1 MNKQPNNLINEKS
14 PYLLQHAYNPVN
26 WYPYGEEALN
36 KAKEENKPIFLS
48 IGYSTCHWCHV
59 MEKESFED
67 KFVGELMNSGY
78 IPIKVD
84 REERPD
90 LDNIYMTVCQNL
102 TGSGGW
108 PLNVIMT
115 PDGEPFYA
123 GTYFPKEARGQMPG
137 LIDVLMSITDQ
148 WNENHERV
156 TEIGRRV
163 KEEIDKVYRYKTDSI
178 PLNEDILRK
187 TFNQLKE
194 NFDSKYGGF
203 SDAPKFPVPHKLMF
217 LLRYY
222 DRTKDDKAIEMVD
235 KTLDAMYRGGIYD
248 HIGYGFSRYSTDKYW
263 LAPHFEK
270 MLYDNAMLAI
280 TYFEAFEVTNNEH
293 YKKVGEEIIEYVSR
307 ELLDKDGGFYSSE
320 DADSEGEEGSYYVF
334 NPLETEEVLGSED
347 AFYFNYYFDITPQ
360 GNFDGKSIPNFIRN
374 PYCDFNDK
382 KIEYLR
388 PKMLK
393 YRKERMK
400 LHKDDK
406 ILTSWNGM
414 MISALAKAYKVTLKE
429 EYLNMANKAVDFIFD
444 KLIDEEGRLLARYRE
459 GEAKYLGYLDDYA
472 YLVYGLIELYE
483 ASFNSSYL
491 NKAVDLNNKMLKFF
505 KDKEE
510 GGFFMTGSYGEELI
524 VRPKDFYDGAV
535 PSGNSIATYNLLRL
549 SNLTG
554 DITLEEE
561 ADNQLKAVSERLYG
575 GTVNY
580 TFMMLAI
587 DFRLRN
593 TKELLI
599 VREENSLEEF
609 KNYIRNKPTFDLNII
624 VKDNYNKIEDI
635 VDYAKVYKAIDNKT
649 TYYLC
654 ENKTCLLGETDFE
667 KIKDKI

>member
-1 MNKQPNNLINEKS
+1 MEKYTNKLIDEKS
-14 PYLLQHAYNPVN
+14 PYLLQHAHNPVS

-36 KAKEENKPIFLS
+36 KAKKENKPIFLS

-67 KFVGELMNSGY
+67 EFVGELMNKGY

-108 PLNVIMT
+108 PLNIIMT

-123 GTYFPKEARGQMPG
+123 GTYFPKEGKGETPG
-137 LIDVLMSITDQ
+137 LIDILISINDE
-148 WNENHERV
+148 WKDNHEKVIR
-156 TEIGRRV
+156 IGRKIKDDIEEV
-163 KEEIDKVYRYKTDSI
+163 YKYKVDNVLLNKDLLESAFKE
-178 PLNEDILRK
+178 LRSGYDR
-187 TFNQLKE
+187 E
-194 NFDSKYGGF
+194 YGGF
-203 SDAPKFPVPHKLMF
+203 NSAPKFPVPHKLMF

-222 DRTKDDKAIEMVD
+222 DRTKNNEALEMVER
-235 KTLDAMYRGGIYD
+235 TLDSMYRGGIYD

-270 MLYDNAMLAI
+270 MLYDNALLAI
-280 TYFEAFEVTNNEH
+280 TYFEAYEVTNNEH
-293 YKKVGEEIIEYVSR
+293 YKNVGEEIIEYVKR
-307 ELLDKDGGFYSSE
+307 ELLDSNGGFYSSE

-334 NPLETEEVLGSED
+334 NPLETEMVLGSED
-347 AFYFNYYFDITPQ
+347 AFYFNYYFDIKPE
-360 GNFDGKSIPNFIRN
+360 GNFKGKSIPNFIRN
-374 PYCDFNDK
+374 PYCDFKDK
-382 KIEYLR
+382 KIESLR

-414 MISALAKAYKVTLKE
+414 MIAALAKAYKLTRKE
-429 EYLNMANKAVDFIFD
+429 EYLDMSNRCVEFISN
-444 KLIDEEGRLLARYRE
+444 KLIDENGKLLARYRD

-483 ASFNSSYL
+483 ASFKVKYL
-491 NKAVDLNNKMLKFF
+491 KQAVELNEKMLSLF
-505 KDKEE
+505 KDNED
-510 GGFFMTGSYGEELI
+510 GGLFMTSKDSDELI
-524 VRPKDFYDGAV
+524 VRPKDFYDGAI

-549 SNLTG
+549 FKLTG
-554 DITLEEE
+554 NIELEKE
-561 ADNQLKAVSERLYG
+561 ANNQLKAVAERLYG
-575 GTVNY
+575 GSVNY
-580 TFMMLAI
+580 AFMMVAL
-587 DFRLRN
+587 DFSLRK
-593 TKELLI
+593 TKELFI
-599 VREENSLEEF
+599 VNGDNNLEEF
-609 KNYIRNKPTFDLNII
+609 KDYLKTKSIFDLTII
-624 VKDNYNKIEDI
+624 VKDKDNKLEE
-635 VDYAKVYKAIDNKT
+635 VVPYAKDYKSIDNKT

-654 ENKTCLLGETDFE
+654 EGNTCLLGQKDFE
-667 KIKDKI
+667 KIKNKI

>member
-1 MNKQPNNLINEKS
+1 MYKYTNKLIDEKS
-14 PYLLQHAYNPVN
+14 PYLLQHAHNPVN

-36 KAKEENKPIFLS
+36 RAKEENKPIFLS

-67 KFVGELMNSGY
+67 EFVGELMNKGY

-108 PLNVIMT
+108 PLNIIMT
-115 PDGEPFYA
+115 PNGEPFYA
-123 GTYFPKEARGQMPG
+123 GTYFPKEGRGETPG
-137 LIDVLMSITDQ
+137 LIDILISINDE
-148 WNENHERV
+148 WKENHEKVLR
-156 TEIGRRV
+156 IG
-163 KEEIDKVYRYKTDSI
+163 KKIKDDIEEVYKYKVSDVL
-178 PLNEDILRK
+178 LNEDLLK
-187 TFNQLKE
+187 STFKELKHSY
-194 NFDSKYGGF
+194 DSEYGGF
-203 SDAPKFPVPHKLMF
+203 GSEPKFPIPHKLMF

-222 DRTKDDKAIEMVD
+222 DRTKDKEALEMVE
-235 KTLDAMYRGGIYD
+235 KTLDSMYRGGIYD
-248 HIGYGFSRYSTDKYW
+248 HIGYGFSRYSTDRYW

-270 MLYDNAMLAI
+270 MLYDNALLAI
-280 TYFEAFEVTNNEH
+280 TYFEAYEVTNNEN
-293 YKKVGEEIIEYVSR
+293 YKQVGEEIIEYVKR
-307 ELLDKDGGFYSSE
+307 ELLDSNGGFYSSE

-334 NPLETEEVLGSED
+334 NPLETERVLGSED
-347 AFYFNYYFDITPQ
+347 AFYFNYYFDIKPE
-360 GNFDGKSIPNFIRN
+360 GNFEGKSIPNFIRN

-406 ILTSWNGM
+406 VLTSWNGM
-414 MISALAKAYKVTLKE
+414 MIAALGKAYKVTLKE
-429 EYLNMANKAVDFIFD
+429 EYLDMANKAVDFIFNN
-444 KLIDEEGRLLARYRE
+444 LIDEEGRLLARYRD

-483 ASFNSSYL
+483 ASFNVNYL
-491 NKAVDLNNKMLKFF
+491 KKAIKLNGKMLALFN
-505 KDKEE
+505 DDED
-510 GGFFMTGSYGEELI
+510 GGFFMTAKDGEELI
-524 VRPKDFYDGAV
+524 VRPKDFYDGAI

-549 SNLTG
+549 SKLTG
-554 DITLEEE
+554 NIVLEEE
-561 ADNQLKAVSERLYG
+561 ANNQLKAASERLYG
-575 GTVNY
+575 GSVNY
-580 TFMMLAI
+580 AFMMCAV
-587 DFRLRN
+587 DFSLRK

-599 VREENSLEEF
+599 VNEENNLEEF
-609 KNYIRNKPTFDLNII
+609 KDYLKTKSTFDLTII
-624 VKDNYNKIEDI
+624 VKDKENKIEKVI
-635 VDYAKVYKAIDNKT
+635 PYAKDYKAIDNKT

-654 ENKTCLLGETDFE
+654 EGNTCLLGQNDFE